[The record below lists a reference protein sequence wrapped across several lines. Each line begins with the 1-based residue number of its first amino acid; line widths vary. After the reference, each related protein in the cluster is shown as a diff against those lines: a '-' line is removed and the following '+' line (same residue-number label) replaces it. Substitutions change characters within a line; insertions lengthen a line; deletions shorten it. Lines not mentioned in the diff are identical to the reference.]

1 MPMASAAP
9 EAAYDMVLEAPAEGD
24 SLNAAAKSADETTAA
39 RAEADPDSSGSS
51 GSASGAQATAVD
63 DGSETQQVELGTAAA
78 TPAPSSAP
86 SPAQQ
91 YTVSGQNGEN
101 ELTIY
106 YAIFNIKG
114 QLPDVLMEIKKLDNR
129 DGTFNIEISTQ
140 TANQLIKDGYD
151 AELGTADSAIALVRY
166 TP

>member
-1 MPMASAAP
+1 M
-9 EAAYDMVLEAPAEGD
+9 
-24 SLNAAAKSADETTAA
+24 KSADEAA
-39 RAEADPDSSGSS
+39 AASTEADPDSSGLS
-51 GSASGAQATAVD
+51 GTAGGAQATAVD

-78 TPAPSSAP
+78 TPAPSPAP

-91 YTVSGQNGEN
+91 YTVSERNGED

-106 YAIFNIKG
+106 YAIFNIEG

-151 AELGTADSAIALVRY
+151 AELGAADSVIALVRY